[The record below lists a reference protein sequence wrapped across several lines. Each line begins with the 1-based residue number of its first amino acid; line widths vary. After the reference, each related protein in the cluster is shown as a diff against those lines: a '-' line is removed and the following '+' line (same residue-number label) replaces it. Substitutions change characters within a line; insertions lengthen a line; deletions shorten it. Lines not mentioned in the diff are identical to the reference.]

1 MCVESPVWCPLT
13 HVEPRK
19 SLRWYLISLDLVF
32 YLPVAAKSRL
42 RKLQARFLLKFRSGE
57 IAAQIR
63 DFPPNATPAGFS
75 NIVSPLISF
84 RTGSCLLCGGAVAR
98 RSRAT
103 AAWDAWKGRGFG
115 VSGVVGLKGQG
126 VGDHGAKTCKGKV
139 SFSHKNLCFC
149 GVKPRTFF

>member
-1 MCVESPVWCPLT
+1 MVPPDACRAPEKSPV
-13 HVEPRK
+13 V
-19 SLRWYLISLDLVF
+19 SNISGF
-32 YLPVAAKSRL
+32 SFLPPGRGEVASAKVAV
-42 RKLQARFLLKFRSGE
+42 ARGALKFRSGE

-63 DFPPNATPAGFS
+63 DFPPNATPSGFS
-75 NIVSPLISF
+75 NIVSPFISF